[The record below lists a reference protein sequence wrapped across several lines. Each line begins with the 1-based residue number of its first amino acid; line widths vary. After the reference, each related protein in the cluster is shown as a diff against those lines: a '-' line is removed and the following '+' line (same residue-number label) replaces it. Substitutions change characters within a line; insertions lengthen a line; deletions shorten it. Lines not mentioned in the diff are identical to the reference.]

1 MGSSYKFALVGGA
14 VLVAF
19 CAGFWY
25 RGPASGPSAAE
36 AAGRKVLYWHDPMHP
51 SYKSNKPG
59 IAPDCGMQL
68 EPVYADG
75 STSEMAPAPGIPGA
89 VTISAERQQAIGVR
103 VGLVERGSSTQHI
116 RLLGRVIVDEA
127 QIYRIF
133 GAGEGWVREISPYA
147 PGSIVQKDDLLAVYF
162 IRELLTPLNAYLY
175 ALSNRDR
182 RPSDQVNAD
191 QTQQVE
197 NQIRISEEGLMNLG
211 ISQIQ
216 IREVAKT
223 RTATALMQVRAPGAG
238 VILARNLA
246 RGLRI
251 DRSLELY
258 RIADISHV
266 WVLADLHGGE
276 ANFVPL
282 GTAAQVRF
290 EGHVLPARISKS
302 LPLFDAATRTMKVR
316 LELANPGFL
325 LRPDMFVD
333 VDFSVT
339 LPKAVT
345 IPADALLDSGLR
357 KTVFV
362 DRGNGY
368 FEPRAVETGWRSGD
382 RVEIVRG
389 LEVGERIVVSGNFLI
404 DSESRMQTAAR
415 PPAIGAAASSTV
427 KDPSCGMELDPAK
440 AAEKSE
446 YHGKT
451 YYFCSKS
458 CKEQFDKDPKKYGG
472 PKQMATL

>member
-1 MGSSYKFALVGGA
+1 LGGA

-51 SYKSNKPG
+51 SYKSGKPG

-68 EPVYADG
+68 EPVYAGD
-75 STSEMAPAPGIPGA
+75 SDTEMAHAPGIPGA

-103 VGLVERGSSTQHI
+103 VGQVERSSSTQHI
-116 RLLGRVIVDEA
+116 RLLGRVVVDEA

-182 RPSDQVNAD
+182 RPPDQVNAD

-266 WVLADLHGGE
+266 WVLADLHGRE
-276 ANFVPL
+276 ANVVPL
-282 GTAAQVRF
+282 GTAAQVSF

-316 LELANPGFL
+316 LELANPGLL

-333 VDFSVT
+333 VDFSVA

-345 IPADALLDSGLR
+345 IPAEALLDSGLR

-389 LEVGERIVVSGNFLI
+389 LEAGERIVVSGNFLI
-404 DSESRMQTAAR
+404 DSESRMQTAGR
-415 PPAIGAAASSTV
+415 PPAISAAANSTV
-427 KDPSCGMELDPAK
+427 KDPSCGMELDRAK
-440 AAEKSE
+440 AAGKSE
-446 YHGKT
+446 HNGKT

-458 CKEQFDKDPKKYGG
+458 CKEMFDKDPKKYGDA
-472 PKQMATL
+472 KQMAKL